1 MNEVM
6 TQEQFQEK
14 FGGDLLNGLD
24 SNSTYIPLR
33 ANKKAGINVAIRPVI
48 IRINQDTVLFGAK
61 LRVGYT
67 LDENHCP
74 VKSSVTDISPDVS
87 AQRLVDFC
95 QGFTWR
101 RADERRCSTIVG
113 FAVAA
118 SQYDGAA
125 ILHKVYENPL
135 VEKFIAGLEA
145 TYKDHNGVG
154 FAACRRTAI
163 AALRAS
169 WAIQIGTS
177 GAFNPLPEIEVLP
190 EDVVGEQTSGILNK
204 AEDNY
209 HDNVVSFSKKVK
221 ELAEEA
227 KT

>member
-6 TQEQFQEK
+6 TQEQFQET
-14 FGGDLLNGLD
+14 FGESLLSGLD
-24 SNSTYIPLR
+24 SISTYIPLR
-33 ANKKAGINVAIRPVI
+33 TSKKTGINVALRPVV
-48 IRINQDTVLFGAK
+48 IRLNKESVLVGAK

-67 LDENHCP
+67 LDDTHNP
-74 VKSSVTDISPDVS
+74 VKSSVTNISPEVS
-87 AQRLVDFC
+87 AQRLIDFC

-101 RADERRCSTIVG
+101 RADERRCSVIVG

-118 SQYDGAA
+118 SQYDGEA
-125 ILHKVYENPL
+125 ILAKLYENP
-135 VEKFIAGLEA
+135 IAANFVADLEA
-145 TYKDHNGVG
+145 TYKEHNGVG
-154 FAACRRTAI
+154 FAACRRTAVT
-163 AALRAS
+163 ALRAA
-169 WAIQIGTS
+169 WGIQIGTS

-190 EDVVGEQTSGILNK
+190 AGVVGQQTGILNK